1 MSAYH
6 LTQPRA
12 QFTTGAHYAEDLV
25 RRKGIINVYNK
36 GAKNMNKLISR
47 EDKK

>member
-1 MSAYH
+1 MSAYR

-25 RRKGIINVYNK
+25 RRKGIIIVYKK
-36 GAKNMNKLISR
+36 GAKNMNKLIHR
-47 EDKK
+47 GVKK